1 MVLRQHSVRNYKSP
15 ASHTGNTLSVRLA
28 RIDMNST
35 SSLTGQTQGGVVVLV
50 DMVLGLLSVVIN
62 LVVITA
68 IRRQAT
74 DRDNLNMFNLILIH
88 LCVSNLVSAV
98 LV

>member
-1 MVLRQHSVRNYKSP
+1 
-15 ASHTGNTLSVRLA
+15 
-28 RIDMNST
+28 MNST

>member
-1 MVLRQHSVRNYKSP
+1 
-15 ASHTGNTLSVRLA
+15 
-28 RIDMNST
+28 MNST
-35 SSLTGQTQGGVVVLV
+35 SSLTGQAQGGVVVLV